1 MYELLVIVGNVAKVS
16 VRKTKSGCENVV
28 FSVATNVKKGN
39 SVVTTW
45 WKCIAFE
52 ETAQLCKDIKKGDV
66 VSVWGV
72 IEPDRNTGS
81 PRLYTTGK
89 GETRADY
96 LVRVHAVSA
105 SENVAKHL
113 KEKEN
118 DKDSGSS
125 D

>member
-1 MYELLVIVGNVAKVS
+1 MYELLIIVGNVAKVS
-16 VRKTKSGCENVV
+16 VRRPESGGENVV

-39 SVVTTW
+39 SVATTW

-52 ETAQLCKDIKKGDV
+52 DIAHSCKDIKRGDIV
-66 VSVWGV
+66 TVWGV

-81 PRLYTTGK
+81 PRLYRTAK
-89 GETRADY
+89 GEVRADY

-105 SENVAKHL
+105 SETIARQL
-113 KEKEN
+113 TREKSDE
-118 DKDSGSS
+118 DSGSA